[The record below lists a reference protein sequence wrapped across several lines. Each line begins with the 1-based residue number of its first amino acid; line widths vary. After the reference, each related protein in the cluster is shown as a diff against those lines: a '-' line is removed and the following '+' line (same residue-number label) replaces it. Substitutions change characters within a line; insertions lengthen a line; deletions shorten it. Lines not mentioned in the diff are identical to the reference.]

1 MLIAIKESNGEDRMS
16 MLGTLG
22 KVAMGII
29 VAKGVGK
36 VMGGASSGGGGLLGS
51 LLGGGQQQ
59 RTGNSSSGGLGGLAD
74 LLGSD
79 GGPLGGLLSGGSQQ
93 SGGLG
98 GLLGSLA
105 GGSQATASSGNSN
118 DFASMFNDAIQG
130 NEPEPTNEQE
140 LQAQVMLRAMVS
152 AAKADGKIDAEEQ
165 KKIIEHLGE
174 VSDEDAE
181 MVRNEL
187 QAPLNL
193 QGLIDSVPAGMEQQV
208 YLMSLLAIDLDSKE
222 EAMYLDKLASGLNI
236 SHQVSNVIHEKLGAP
251 QLYS

>member
-1 MLIAIKESNGEDRMS
+1 MS

-59 RTGNSSSGGLGGLAD
+59 RAGNSGTGGLGGLAD
-74 LLGSD
+74 LLG
-79 GGPLGGLLSGGSQQ
+79 GGGQQ
-93 SGGLG
+93 GGGLG

-105 GGSQATASSGNSN
+105 GGSHTNASSGNNN

-130 NEPEPTNEQE
+130 KDPEPTNEQE

-152 AAKADGKIDAEEQ
+152 AAKADGKIDADEQ

-222 EAMYLDKLASGLNI
+222 EAVYLDKLARGLNI

>member
-1 MLIAIKESNGEDRMS
+1 MS

-59 RTGNSSSGGLGGLAD
+59 RAGNSGTGGLGELAD
-74 LLGSD
+74 LLG
-79 GGPLGGLLSGGSQQ
+79 GGQQ
-93 SGGLG
+93 GGGLG

-105 GGSQATASSGNSN
+105 GGSHTNASSGNNN

-130 NEPEPTNEQE
+130 KDPEPTNEQE

-152 AAKADGKIDAEEQ
+152 AAKADGKIDADEQ

-222 EAMYLDKLASGLNI
+222 EAVYLDKLARGLNI